1 MSPINNRELKMNLRQ
16 LFTSH
21 AWWGKLIGAFLGF
34 LMAGPAGALFGI
46 LIGNFFDRGLAQ
58 HFSRPYW
65 QYYAETRKRVQKIFF
80 EATFSIMG
88 HIAKTDGRVSE
99 EEIKMAITLMKQ
111 MGLNHEQ
118 KRAAQHFFNEGK
130 KSTFNLKYMLT
141 LLKNASQDN
150 PELLKLFIDIQYQA
164 AQIDGLT
171 ATKIQL
177 MNLILN
183 YLGFAPLQ
191 QQYRFYEDFNHRTN
205 YQRSNQ
211 SSYRQQQYTH
221 TAKNTLEHAY
231 AILEINSTANKQEV
245 KRAYRRLMSRNHP
258 DKLIAKGL
266 PEEMIKMAN
275 DKTQKIRK
283 AYEQICAS
291 KGWN

>member
-1 MSPINNRELKMNLRQ
+1 
-16 LFTSH
+16 
-21 AWWGKLIGAFLGF
+21 
-34 LMAGPAGALFGI
+34 
-46 LIGNFFDRGLAQ
+46 
-58 HFSRPYW
+58 
-65 QYYAETRKRVQKIFF
+65 
-80 EATFSIMG
+80 
-88 HIAKTDGRVSE
+88 
-99 EEIKMAITLMKQ
+99 
-111 MGLNHEQ
+111 
-118 KRAAQHFFNEGK
+118 
-130 KSTFNLKYMLT
+130 MLT